1 VITMVCATVK
11 EGVDCFFMSKGGC
24 RFNGGHCHPIVE
36 QCEGCQR
43 IQEFPSGKYCISFP
57 DPSVKWRSGI
67 CSMATHV
74 KASNGNQGNGKLNPL
89 KASKRRG
96 H

>member
-1 VITMVCATVK
+1 MVCATVK
-11 EGVDCFFMSKGGC
+11 QGVDCFFMSKGGC
-24 RFNGGHCHPIVE
+24 QFNGGHCHPIVE

-43 IQEFPSGKYCISFP
+43 IQEFPTGKYCTSFP

-74 KASNGNQGNGKLNPL
+74 KASNGNQGNGKINPL

>member
-1 VITMVCATVK
+1 MVCATVK